1 MFGNPET
8 TTGGRALKFFSSV
21 RIDIRRIDSIK
32 DGNEI
37 IGNRVRTKIVK
48 NKVAAPFKSAEFDIM
63 YGTGISKEGS
73 ILDMGVEYGIVR
85 KSGAWYAYEA
95 DRLGQ
100 GREAA
105 KDFLRK
111 NPALSEEIEHKVR
124 VACGLEFDDEP
135 TGEAVD
141 PAELNEG
148 IVVDVDA
155 APSSVDM
162 D

>member
-1 MFGNPET
+1 M
-8 TTGGRALKFFSSV
+8 A
-21 RIDIRRIDSIK
+21 
-32 DGNEI
+32 
-37 IGNRVRTKIVK
+37 
-48 NKVAAPFKSAEFDIM
+48 
-63 YGTGISKEGS
+63 
-73 ILDMGVEYGIVR
+73 VEYGIVR
-85 KSGAWYAYEA
+85 KSGAWYAYET

-141 PAELNEG
+141 PAELDDG
-148 IVVDVDA
+148 IAIDMDA
-155 APSSVDM
+155 TPSSADM